1 MFCTSFETYT
11 FLYLFNSKSETMNGK
26 LLFVTLFISG
36 ATFGQQQIG
45 NGDMEGWDN
54 LGSSTEEP
62 TNWSSFKTA
71 SGGMAWAASQ
81 QVSRSTSVRA
91 GATGAYC
98 ARIWSN
104 SVLGIV
110 ANGNLTLG
118 RVNMGSSTASDPAN
132 YNYSQ
137 TSDANFSEALT
148 DAPDSLVFWV
158 KYTASASQEARVS
171 GALHDDF
178 DYKDG
183 FNVDAASESHKV
195 AEISYNFAPTNGQW
209 VRKSVPWAYVGPAVN
224 NTYIL
229 LTFSTNKTPGG
240 GAANDEVLIDDVELI
255 YNSSASVYEN
265 SLVIIPLINKN
276 SLSFKGGE
284 VSAEFS
290 VINATGQTIFS
301 GNTSETYDISD
312 LNGMY
317 FITMQ
322 KEGLVK
328 AIKVIL

>member
-1 MFCTSFETYT
+1 
-11 FLYLFNSKSETMNGK
+11 MNKK
-26 LLFVTLFISG
+26 LLFACLIISG
-36 ATFGQQQIG
+36 TSFGQQQVG
-45 NGDMEGWDN
+45 NGDMENWDN
-54 LGSSTEEP
+54 VGSSTEEP
-62 TNWSSFKTA
+62 TNWSSFKSA
-71 SGGMAWAASQ
+71 SGGMAWAGSQ

-91 GATGAYC
+91 GATGTYC

-118 RVNMGSSTASDPAN
+118 RVNMGNSTATDASN

-137 TSDANFSEALT
+137 TSDANFSESLT
-148 DAPDSLVFWV
+148 NTPDSLVFWV

-171 GALHDDF
+171 AVLHDDY

-183 FNVDAASESHKV
+183 YNIDAASEPHKV

-229 LTFSTNKTPGG
+229 VTFTTNKTPGG

-255 YNSSASVYEN
+255 YNSSASIDEN
-265 SLVIIPLINKN
+265 SLAITPLINEN

-290 VINATGQTIFS
+290 IVNAAGQEIFS
-301 GNTSETYDISD
+301 GNTSGAYNISGM
-312 LNGMY
+312 NGMY
-317 FITMQ
+317 IITMQ

-328 AIKVIL
+328 TIKVIL